1 MGIGK
6 IRESK
11 GDWHDIDHTN
21 HQVPF
26 VFESIWKTTYPQWI
40 CCFRQGSGSFTCFT
54 LLIIQHIDQHNNA
67 K

>member
-26 VFESIWKTTYPQWI
+26 VFESIWKTTYPQ
-40 CCFRQGSGSFTCFT
+40 CFLGTEAGPLHVS
-54 LLIIQHIDQHNNA
+54 LY
-67 K
+67 